1 VRGGRGGGA
10 RRPAVAVT
18 ARAAVVW
25 ASLLVTAPAVTAQ
38 TGSPRPYQDLAQR
51 ADLVIVGECQSA
63 ADTGERRSHPESNV
77 ALPVQEWRATFRAS
91 AVLKA
96 ARATAIGSIVPVR
109 YLRFDYGRWRK
120 LNPGAGLANAGMYV
134 FLEPRQ
140 AYLLFL
146 KEGPNGAYEPASGQ
160 LFPNDSV
167 YLLDRMSAVRN

>member
-1 VRGGRGGGA
+1 MPERGRHGREAQPSGEQHRPPGA
-10 RRPAVAVT
+10 GVAGDV
-18 ARAAVVW
+18 
-25 ASLLVTAPAVTAQ
+25 
-38 TGSPRPYQDLAQR
+38 PR
-51 ADLVIVGECQSA
+51 G
-63 ADTGERRSHPESNV
+63 
-77 ALPVQEWRATFRAS
+77 

>member
-1 VRGGRGGGA
+1 MAATITRWAVSCALLSVPVPVAAQARGQ
-10 RRPAVAVT
+10 PT
-18 ARAAVVW
+18 
-25 ASLLVTAPAVTAQ
+25 
-38 TGSPRPYQDLAQR
+38 YQEIAQR

-63 ADTGERRSHPESNV
+63 ADTGERRSHPESSTP
-77 ALPVQEWRATFRAS
+77 LPVQEWRATFRAT

-96 ARATAIGSIVPVR
+96 TPATTIGSTVPVR

-134 FLEPRQ
+134 FLQPQQ

-146 KEGPNGAYEPASGQ
+146 RKGPNGVFEPASGH